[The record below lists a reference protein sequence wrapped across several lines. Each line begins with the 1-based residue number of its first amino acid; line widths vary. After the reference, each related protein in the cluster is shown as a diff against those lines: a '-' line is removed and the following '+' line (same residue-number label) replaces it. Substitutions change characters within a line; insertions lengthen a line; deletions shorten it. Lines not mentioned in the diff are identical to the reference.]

1 MKNGNS
7 YLSRNLV
14 DKALY
19 NIKLKQVEK
28 YNKTED
34 ESVRNEIQ
42 TDPMKIFLNA
52 MDNTKPILKVVGLI
66 KSGIS
71 YQVPV
76 PMSEKEREFKSTKFI
91 LSSSREK
98 DKNERFYSK
107 LADELIDAFENRVV
121 FKFSFNY
128 QFYLF

>member
-34 ESVRNEIQ
+34 ESLRNEIQ

-52 MDNTKPILKVVGLI
+52 MDNAKPILKVVGLI

-98 DKNERFYSK
+98 DRQERFYNK
-107 LADELIDAFENRVV
+107 LADELIDAYKNQVI
-121 FKFSFNY
+121 
-128 QFYLF
+128 